1 MNKFLILGILII
13 TALSG
18 CSATFD
24 KQGNFNARAAQLE
37 DQSVSQLSS
46 ETAIHIHERS
56 LQLWRPKDLEKGH
69 STTLV
74 SQAAL
79 VSPDGY
85 ALAATHALT
94 SGQVFTFHAKDASS
108 NLLRVNHWDPD
119 GIHHVNAD
127 GTERILTSAQFIP
140 IREIHRFQDSDI
152 TLIQVRVEESKFFEL
167 SSSPPTE
174 GHSLSYGY
182 NPIIHRDLRGWS
194 GKVTHLEATTPSTW
208 KIKCNGAAIFGDS
221 GGPVINESGQLV
233 GNITGASVGILYL
246 GKAKRV
252 INIDLERVS
261 TEKVKQAIEKDRR
274 RPQNK

>member
-1 MNKFLILGILII
+1 MNKFLILSILII
-13 TALSG
+13 TVLSG

-24 KQGNFNARAAQLE
+24 KQGNFNPRASQLE
-37 DQSVSQLSS
+37 NQSDSQLSN
-46 ETAIHIHERS
+46 ETAIYIHERS

-79 VSPDGY
+79 VSHDGY

-94 SGQVFTFHAKDASS
+94 SGQVFTLHAKDASS
-108 NLLRVNHWDPD
+108 NLLRVNHWDAE
-119 GIHHVNAD
+119 GIHHVNTD
-127 GTERILTSAQFIP
+127 GTERIITKAQFTP
-140 IREIHRFQDSDI
+140 IREVHRFQNSDI
-152 TLIQVRVEESKFFEL
+152 ALIQVHVQESKFFEL
-167 SSSPPTE
+167 SSSPPVE

-194 GKVTHLEATTPSTW
+194 GKVTHIETTPPSTW
-208 KIKCNGAAIFGDS
+208 KIKCSGAAIFGDS

-233 GNITGASVGILYL
+233 GNITGASVGILSL

-252 INIDLERVS
+252 IDIDFERIS
-261 TEKVKQAIEKDRR
+261 IEEVKQAIETDRNR
-274 RPQNK
+274 SR